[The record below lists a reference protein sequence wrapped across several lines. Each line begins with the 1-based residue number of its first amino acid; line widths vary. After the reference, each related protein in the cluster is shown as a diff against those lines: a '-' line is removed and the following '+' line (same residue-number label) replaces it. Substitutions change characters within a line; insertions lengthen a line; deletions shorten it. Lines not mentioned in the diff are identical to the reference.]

1 LFLPLKGSGGL
12 DYRIIMTD
20 MTAAATSRNVLT
32 PSALNRLVRDLIED
46 VLPLVWIEGEICNF
60 VRASSGHW
68 YFSLKDAAAEVRC
81 AMFARENARLKFRAA
96 NGARVL
102 ARARVTVY
110 EARGSYQLVIE
121 HMEDAGEGA
130 LRRAFEQLKAKL
142 QAEGLFDESRKRPL
156 PAYPRR
162 VGVITSASGAAIRD
176 VLSVARRRFALTE
189 IEVLPVLVQGADAP
203 AQIAAMLRKAAQSNR
218 HDVLLVTRGGG
229 SLEDLAAFND
239 EGVARAIVASPV
251 PVVSAV
257 GHEID
262 FSISDFVADLRAPTP
277 SAAAELIL
285 PDGDALRRTLGQ
297 CEARLRHAWLRRAHN
312 VVQHLDHLAIRLN
325 TQSPRQRLAS
335 GRERMDAVRERLLRA
350 RALMHERACSR
361 IAQLHVRL
369 LHQHPRARVEQLLRN
384 NAELHRRLGTAWTRN
399 AERRRSHLAE
409 LARALN
415 AVSPLDVLKRG
426 YAIVFDESGR
436 VLRSANQ
443 VRADE
448 RVRARLADGEL
459 ALKVERTDTQR

>member
-1 LFLPLKGSGGL
+1 
-12 DYRIIMTD
+12 MTTD
-20 MTAAATSRNVLT
+20 MPPPDSRKVLT
-32 PSALNRLVRDLIED
+32 PSALNRLVRELIED

-81 AMFARENARLKFRAA
+81 AMFARENARLRFRAG

-110 EARGSYQLVIE
+110 EARGSYQLIIE

-156 PAYPRR
+156 PAFPRR
-162 VGVITSASGAAIRD
+162 IGVITSARGAAVRD

-189 IEVLPVLVQGADAP
+189 IEVLPVLVQGLEAP
-203 AQIAAMLRKAAQSNR
+203 PQIAAMLRKAALVNR
-218 HDVLLVTRGGG
+218 YDVLLVTRGGG

-239 EGVARAIVASPV
+239 EAVARAIVASPV

-257 GHEID
+257 GHEVD

-285 PDGDALRRTLGQ
+285 PDGDALRRTLAQ
-297 CEARLRHAWLRRAHN
+297 CDARLRHAWQRRAHN

-350 RALMHERACSR
+350 RALMHERASSR

-369 LHQHPRARVEQLLRN
+369 LHQHPRARVEQLARSS
-384 NAELHRRLGTAWTRN
+384 AELHRRLHAAWTRD
-399 AERRRSHLAE
+399 AERRRLRLAE

-426 YAIVFDESGR
+426 YAILFDESGR
-436 VLRSANQ
+436 VLRSVQ
-443 VRADE
+443 GTRAGDG
-448 RVRARLADGEL
+448 VRARLADGEL
-459 ALKVERTDTQR
+459 ELKVEHTATQR

>member
-1 LFLPLKGSGGL
+1 
-12 DYRIIMTD
+12 MTID
-20 MTAAATSRNVLT
+20 VARPDARRVLT
-32 PSALNRLVRDLIED
+32 PSALNRVVRELIEGA
-46 VLPLVWIEGEICNF
+46 LPLVWVEGEICNF

-96 NGARVL
+96 NGTRVL

-110 EARGSYQLVIE
+110 EARGSYQLIVE
-121 HMEDAGEGA
+121 HLEDAGEGA

-142 QAEGLFDESRKRPL
+142 QAEGLFEEARKRPL
-156 PAYPRR
+156 PAFPRR
-162 VGVITSASGAAIRD
+162 IGVITSASGAAVRD

-189 IEVLPVLVQGADAP
+189 IDVLPVLVQGIEAP
-203 AQIAAMLRKAAQSNR
+203 AQIAAMLRGAARSNR
-218 HDVLLVTRGGG
+218 YDVLLVTRGGG

-277 SAAAELIL
+277 SAAAELML
-285 PDGDALRRTLGQ
+285 PDGDALRRALDH
-297 CEARLRHAWLRRAHN
+297 CETRLRQGWQRRARN
-312 VVQHLDHLAIRLN
+312 VAQHLDHLAIRLN

-335 GRERMDAVRERLLRA
+335 GRERMEAVRERLLRA
-350 RALMHERACSR
+350 RALVHERSASR
-361 IAQLHVRL
+361 IAQLRVRV
-369 LHQHPRARVEQLLRN
+369 LHQHPRARVEQLARN
-384 NAELHRRLGTAWTRN
+384 TDELHRRLGAAWTRN
-399 AERRRSHLAE
+399 AERRRLRLAE

-426 YAIVFDESGR
+426 YAILFDESGR
-436 VLRSANQ
+436 VLRSATAA
-443 VRADE
+443 RAGE

-459 ALKVERTDTQR
+459 PLTVDRPDGG

>member
-1 LFLPLKGSGGL
+1 
-12 DYRIIMTD
+12 MTTD
-20 MTAAATSRNVLT
+20 TAQPDPRRVLT
-32 PSALNRLVRDLIED
+32 PSALNRLVRELIEGA
-46 VLPLVWIEGEICNF
+46 LPLIWIEGEISNF
-60 VRASSGHW
+60 VRAASGHW

-81 AMFARENARLKFRAA
+81 AMFARENARLKFRAG

-102 ARARVTVY
+102 ARARVSLY
-110 EARGSYQLVIE
+110 EARGSFQLIVE

-142 QAEGLFDESRKRPL
+142 QAEGLFDQSRKRPL
-156 PAYPRR
+156 PAFPRR
-162 VGVITSASGAAIRD
+162 LGVITSASGAAVRD
-176 VLSVARRRFALTE
+176 VLSVARPRFALTE
-189 IEVLPVLVQGADAP
+189 IEVLPVLVQGVEAP
-203 AQIAAMLRKAAQSNR
+203 AQIAAMLREAARSDR
-218 HDVLLVTRGGG
+218 YDVLLVTRGGG

-277 SAAAELIL
+277 SVAAELIL

-297 CEARLRHAWLRRAHN
+297 SEARLRHAWQRRAHN
-312 VVQHLDHLAIRLN
+312 IVQHLDHLAIRLN
-325 TQSPRQRLAS
+325 VQSPRVRLAA
-335 GRERMDAVRERLLRA
+335 GRERMDAIRERLLRA
-350 RALMHERACSR
+350 RALVHERSASH

-369 LHQHPRARVEQLLRN
+369 LHQHPRSRVDQLARDN
-384 NAELHRRLGTAWTRN
+384 TELHRRLRAAWMRD
-399 AERRRSHLAE
+399 AERRGLHLAE

-426 YAIVFDESGR
+426 YAILFDESGR
-436 VLRSANQ
+436 VLRSAIG
-443 VRADE
+443 VRVGE

-459 ALKVERTDTQR
+459 ELKVDTPDTQP

>member
-1 LFLPLKGSGGL
+1 
-12 DYRIIMTD
+12 MTID
-20 MTAAATSRNVLT
+20 VPRPDARRVLT
-32 PSALNRLVRDLIED
+32 PSALNRLVRELVEGA
-46 VLPLVWIEGEICNF
+46 LPLVWIEGEICNF
-60 VRASSGHW
+60 VRAASGHW

-96 NGARVL
+96 NGTRVL

-110 EARGSYQLVIE
+110 EARGSYQLIVE
-121 HMEDAGEGA
+121 HLEDAGEGA

-142 QAEGLFDESRKRPL
+142 QAEGLFDEARKRPL
-156 PAYPRR
+156 PAFPRR
-162 VGVITSASGAAIRD
+162 IGVITSASGAAVRD

-189 IEVLPVLVQGADAP
+189 IDVLPVLVQGTEAP
-203 AQIAAMLRKAAQSNR
+203 AQIAAMLRRAARSDR
-218 HDVLLVTRGGG
+218 YDLLLVTRGGG

-262 FSISDFVADLRAPTP
+262 FSISVFVADLRAPTP

-285 PDGDALRRTLGQ
+285 PDGDALQRTTDQ
-297 CEARLRHAWLRRAHN
+297 CEARLRQAWQRRARN
-312 VVQHLDHLAIRLN
+312 LVQHLDHLAIRLN

-350 RALMHERACSR
+350 RALVHERAAAR

-369 LHQHPRARVEQLLRN
+369 LHQHPHARVEQLARD
-384 NAELHRRLGTAWTRN
+384 NAELHRRLCVAWART
-399 AERRRSHLAE
+399 AERRRSRLGG

-426 YAIVFDESGR
+426 YAILFDESGR
-436 VLRSANQ
+436 VLRSA
-443 VRADE
+443 AGAHAGE

-459 ALKVERTDTQR
+459 ALKVDAADTQS

>member
-1 LFLPLKGSGGL
+1 MAI
-12 DYRIIMTD
+12 D
-20 MTAAATSRNVLT
+20 TSRPDAGKVLT
-32 PSALNRLVRDLIED
+32 PSALNRLVRELIED

-81 AMFARENARLKFRAA
+81 AMFARENARLRFRAG
-96 NGARVL
+96 NGVRVL
-102 ARARVTVY
+102 ARARVTIY
-110 EARGSYQLVIE
+110 EARGSYQLVVE

-130 LRRAFEQLKAKL
+130 LRRAFEQLKARL
-142 QAEGLFDESRKRPL
+142 QAEGLFDAARKRPL
-156 PAYPRR
+156 PAFPRR
-162 VGVITSASGAAIRD
+162 VGVITSASGAALRD

-189 IEVLPVLVQGADAP
+189 IEVLPVLVQGTEAP

-218 HDVLLVTRGGG
+218 YDVLLVTRGGG

-285 PDGDALRRTLGQ
+285 PDGEAMRRILVQ
-297 CEARLRHAWLRRAHN
+297 CEARLRQAWLRRAHN
-312 VVQHLDHLAIRLN
+312 AGQHLDQLALRLN
-325 TQSPRQRLAS
+325 AQSPRQRLTS
-335 GRERMDAVRERLLRA
+335 RRERLDAARERLLRA
-350 RALMHERACSR
+350 RVLMHERACAR
-361 IAQLHVRL
+361 VAQLHMRL
-369 LHQHPRARVEQLLRN
+369 LYQHPRARAEQFGLR
-384 NAELHRRLGTAWTRN
+384 NAELRRRLEAAWTRHL
-399 AERRRSHLAE
+399 ERRRSHLAE

-426 YAIVFDESGR
+426 YAILFDESDR
-436 VLRSANQ
+436 VLRSAAG

-448 RVRARLADGEL
+448 RIRARLADGEL
-459 ALKVERTDTQR
+459 ALRVEGVDTQT

>member
-1 LFLPLKGSGGL
+1 
-12 DYRIIMTD
+12 MTTD
-20 MTAAATSRNVLT
+20 VSRPDARKVLT
-32 PSALNRLVRDLIED
+32 PSALNRLVRELIEGA
-46 VLPLVWIEGEICNF
+46 LPLVWIEGEICNF
-60 VRASSGHW
+60 VRAASGHW

-110 EARGSYQLVIE
+110 EARGSYQLIVE
-121 HMEDAGEGA
+121 HLEDAGEGA

-142 QAEGLFDESRKRPL
+142 QAEGLFDEARKRPL
-156 PAYPRR
+156 PAFPRR
-162 VGVITSASGAAIRD
+162 IGVITSARGAAVRD

-189 IEVLPVLVQGADAP
+189 IDVLPVLVQGAEAP
-203 AQIAAMLRKAAQSNR
+203 MQIAAMLRKAAGSNR
-218 HDVLLVTRGGG
+218 YDVLLVTRGGG

-277 SAAAELIL
+277 SAAAELML
-285 PDGDALRRTLGQ
+285 PDGDALRRTLAQ
-297 CEARLRHAWLRRAHN
+297 CEARLQHAWQRRAHN
-312 VVQHLDHLAIRLN
+312 AVQHLDHLAIRLN
-325 TQSPRQRLAS
+325 TQSPRQHLAS
-335 GRERMDAVRERLLRA
+335 GRERMEAVRERLLRA
-350 RALMHERACSR
+350 RALVHERAASR

-369 LHQHPRARVEQLLRN
+369 LHRHPRTRVEQFLRDTT
-384 NAELHRRLGTAWTRN
+384 ELRRRLHAAWTRDT
-399 AERRRSHLAE
+399 ERRDAHLGE

-415 AVSPLDVLKRG
+415 AVNPLDVLKRG
-426 YAIVFDESGR
+426 YAILFDESGQ
-436 VLRSANQ
+436 VLRSATG
-443 VRADE
+443 VRAGE
-448 RVRARLADGEL
+448 RMRARLADGEL
-459 ALKVERTDTQR
+459 ELKVDAADTRP